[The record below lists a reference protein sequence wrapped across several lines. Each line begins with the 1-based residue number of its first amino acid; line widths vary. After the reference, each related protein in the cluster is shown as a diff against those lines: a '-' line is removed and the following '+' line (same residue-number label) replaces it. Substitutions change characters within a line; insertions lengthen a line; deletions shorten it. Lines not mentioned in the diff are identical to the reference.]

1 MATYNLTKGS
11 TTPKM
16 VSGAAAFSHPV
27 SAIHSV
33 VVDISKINN
42 GAWAATETIA
52 IANVS
57 IGDLIG
63 FVRLQNTDLIT
74 GAGNVDLGLATVGAD
89 VFHAN
94 LDLTSAT
101 NVIQRIGHLDAATGD
116 GFQFFTA
123 VDTLQLLNN
132 SGNTLTAGKILVQW
146 ELIRFGV
153 VADYAA
159 INADD

>member
-11 TTPKM
+11 ATPKM
-16 VSGAAAFSHPV
+16 VSGAAAFRPPV

-33 VVDISKINN
+33 VVDISKINS
-42 GAWAATETIA
+42 GAWANAETIA

-94 LDLTSAT
+94 LDLTAAT
-101 NVIQRIGHLDAATGD
+101 NVIDRIGEGAD

-146 ELIRFGV
+146 EVTRCGV